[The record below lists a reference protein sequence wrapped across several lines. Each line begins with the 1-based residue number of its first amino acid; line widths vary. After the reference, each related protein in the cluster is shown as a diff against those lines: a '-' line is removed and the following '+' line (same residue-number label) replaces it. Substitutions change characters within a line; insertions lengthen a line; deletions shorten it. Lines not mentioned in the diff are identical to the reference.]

1 MSGERK
7 SGHLQIGRV
16 GEASTPVIR
25 LGGVIHDFK
34 GCDSGNTENHWCPD
48 NNVLLLLAVDLCA
61 SR

>member
-25 LGGVIHDFK
+25 LGGVIHDFR
-34 GCDSGNTENHWCPD
+34 GCDRGNTKSPWSPD
-48 NNVLLLLAVDLCA
+48 NNVLLL
-61 SR
+61 